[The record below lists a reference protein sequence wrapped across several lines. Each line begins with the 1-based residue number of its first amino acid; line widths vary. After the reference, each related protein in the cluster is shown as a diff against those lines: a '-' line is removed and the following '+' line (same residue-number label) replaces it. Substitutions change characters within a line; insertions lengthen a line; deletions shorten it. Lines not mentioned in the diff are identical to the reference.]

1 MSPATTLDSFC
12 RRVHS
17 FTRAL
22 RMNIM
27 ARCQRGIGECACVCK
42 NDAVVENAA
51 GEALG
56 QVLENAASEDRTH
69 DLRIMRPTRCQ
80 LRYRRPC

>member
-27 ARCQRGIGECACVCK
+27 ARCQRGIGECACVCAQTMLSWK
-42 NDAVVENAA
+42 MPPARRSVKFLKMRRVRIELTT
-51 GEALG
+51 LG
-56 QVLENAASEDRTH
+56 L
-69 DLRIMRPTRCQ
+69 
-80 LRYRRPC
+80 